1 LRQVKPEYAPDISG
15 VTEPRRRRI
24 LGKIQHEGTLTMRSI
39 LLHVSD
45 DACMEA
51 RLQVALD
58 LAREFNSHIT
68 CLQPVAFDFSVPGDL
83 YGTMIAEL
91 IPVIQENAD
100 KLRDRICA
108 RLANE
113 DVTWNWQQEEGP
125 TRPLLMR
132 AETLT
137 DLVVLGARDPASDGK
152 GPSGLA
158 GYMAVHGRSPLL
170 VVPESARSLNVA
182 GPVVIG
188 WNGSMEA
195 GHALRGSIPLL
206 KAAASVTL
214 ANVTERIDDAN
225 ELFAAVDGAEYLSR
239 HGISCEIVEIDRG
252 QQTVGQALVNAA
264 AARSAAYLVIG
275 AYGHARAVETVFGG
289 VTRELFSNPPLPI
302 FTAH

>member
-1 LRQVKPEYAPDISG
+1 MQ
-15 VTEPRRRRI
+15 
-24 LGKIQHEGTLTMRSI
+24 SI

-58 LAREFNSHIT
+58 LTRAFNAHLT
-68 CLQPVAFDFSVPGDL
+68 CLQPVSFDFSVPGDL

-91 IPVIQENAD
+91 IPVIQDSAD
-100 KLRDRICA
+100 ALRHRLAA

-113 DVTWNWQQEEGP
+113 GVTFEWVQQEGP
-125 TRPLLMR
+125 SRQLLLR
-132 AETLT
+132 AESLS

-170 VVPESARSLNVA
+170 VVPESSKSLDVEGA
-182 GPVVIG
+182 AVVG
-188 WNGSMEA
+188 WNGSLEA
-195 GHALRGSIPLL
+195 AHALRGAVPLL
-206 KAAASVTL
+206 RKASSVTL
-214 ANVTERIDDAN
+214 ANVTEHVEDP
-225 ELFAAVDGAEYLSR
+225 AAALASVDGAEYLSR
-239 HGISCEIVEIDRG
+239 HGIGSEIVEIGCGTETIGR
-252 QQTVGQALVNAA
+252 ALANAA
-264 AARSAAYLVIG
+264 LARGAAYIVVG

-289 VTRELFSNPPLPI
+289 VTRELFSDPPLPV